1 MTKNKLIYTMLTAG
15 LLFAATACEDQLDV
29 GNPNQPTIAGNITDQ
44 AGIVSLATGGVYI
57 NGFLNGDAW
66 LGNSYFSLPMGYNEL
81 MADNVGA
88 SASNNQVTTIGQP
101 DYILLDNGEKRVNTS
116 PSVGI
121 IRTYNTRAATGAD
134 NNAIHYEWLNMY
146 AMNNACNLV
155 LSLVDDIPFTGDA
168 DSKINT
174 IKAWCYWWKGY
185 AYASIGTKYFYGL
198 VANEYGERVDG
209 YVSHDAIIAE
219 SNTYFNLAATTL
231 SSITSTAD
239 YENVLSGL
247 IPAQNQVGHGGVLT
261 IDEWKRNINTALA
274 RNLLFNKLAPFVNG
288 NPNATISGTSMSGTM
303 SAADWNTII
312 TLTQDG
318 VTADDHIF
326 VGYTNGVNDFF
337 SASGG
342 TVAALSANP
351 ASTSTFKVSER
362 VIQCF
367 NTGDKRLSNNFVKA
381 SPYNNDY
388 IYTTR
393 YTLLNAGNE
402 DVTIEPGVFVYA
414 NKSVGEH
421 ELVMGVSYEENALM
435 LAEANIRTGNIEAGL
450 ALIDEVRDYMG
461 AGVAAVAGTG
471 LTVSG
476 ALNELAKERRTSL
489 LFRGLTFYDNRRF
502 GWTYDIADGGGRY
515 GNVIVLGNTVNTNA
529 TINYNFMDYWDVPAN
544 EAVLNPDAGGSDL
557 KNSNF

>member
-1 MTKNKLIYTMLTAG
+1 MIKNKLIYTALTAG
-15 LLFAATACEDQLDV
+15 LLLVASGCEDQLNV
-29 GNPNQPTIAGNITDQ
+29 GNPNSPTLPANVESSEP
-44 AGIVSLATGGVYI
+44 GIISLAQGAVYI

-101 DYILLDNGEKRVNTS
+101 DYIILDNGEKRTNTS

-155 LSLVDDIPFTGDA
+155 LSVVDEIPFSGDA
-168 DSKINT
+168 ASKIAT
-174 IKAWCYWWKGY
+174 VKAWCYWWKGY
-185 AYASIGTKYFYGL
+185 AYASIGTKYYYGL
-198 VANEYGERVDG
+198 IVNEYGTPSDA
-209 YVSHDAIIAE
+209 YVGHDAMIAE
-219 SNTYFNLAATTL
+219 SNNYFTQAASTLAGI
-231 SSITSTAD
+231 SSVAD
-239 YENVLSGL
+239 YEDVLGKL
-247 IPAQNQVGHGGVLT
+247 IPSQNQVGNGGVLS
-261 IDEWKRNINTALA
+261 IAEWTRSINTSMA

-288 NPNATISGTSMSGTM
+288 NPNATISGSSMSGTM
-303 SAADWNTII
+303 SAADWNSIV
-312 TLTQDG
+312 TLTQNG
-318 VTADDHIF
+318 VKEGDKIF
-326 VGYTNGVNDFF
+326 VGYTTGTNDFF

-342 TVAALSANP
+342 TVAALTSNP
-351 ASTSTFKVSER
+351 ASTSTFKISER

-367 NTGDKRLSNNFVKA
+367 NAGDKRLSNNFIEA
-381 SPYNNDY
+381 SGYNNDY

-393 YTLLNAGNE
+393 YTLLNGGNDEAG
-402 DVTIEPGVFVYA
+402 VHTYA
-414 NKSVGEH
+414 NRTIGEH
-421 ELVMGVSYEENALM
+421 ELVMSVSYEENALM
-435 LAEANIRTGNIEAGL
+435 MAEANIRLGSTEAGL

-471 LTVSG
+471 LSTSA

-489 LFRGLTFYDNRRF
+489 LFRGLTYYDNRRF
-502 GWTYDIADGGGRY
+502 GWNYDIADGGGRY
-515 GNVIVLGNTVNTNA
+515 NNVIVLGTTVNTKA

-544 EAVLNPDAGGSDL
+544 ESVLNPDAAGSDL
-557 KNSNF
+557 KNPNY